1 MKRALAVAV
10 VVFLVVLT
18 VIRHE
23 SRTSY
28 FLAIDDSEVV
38 IEKTLLKRSNRGFE
52 SAIIEAI
59 EARPGHPDHLLAVGL
74 YSFLSLD
81 GGQSWKPL
89 IRDHDDRRVN
99 WKALRW
105 TEDGHIED
113 QVQHSVY
120 RSTDL
125 GETWSEEISDEDR
138 GFESS
143 EPRHEAGVE
152 GLPFPGRVT
161 QLESGERFAATAA
174 GVFYRASEDGPW
186 IRRNRGIT
194 VPTVRRLAAKG
205 KVVLAVDAAAQLW
218 RSEDFGRSWSRYELF
233 DIQLGAFL
241 RGADDTPFAITR
253 DNHVLLLEPAGPR
266 DVGPPSAMLERDPR
280 GIPTTGPEEICGVR
294 ALGDGALLLL
304 LSPMCS
310 MSRNTFPYGEEQLME
325 FHEQYGRVLRRSS
338 NGEWSRL
345 DYQHPFFED
354 PRSAGGCEL
363 SVAGTFDAQVGRA
376 GESVRF
382 ALDVPHPFVGLVDQ
396 AGWLDAHTHFLFGES
411 GVQVGVVDESCRP
424 EHPNRAWTWASWRD
438 EGAYFYFGASLN
450 RDEAVLRAAGDWVEI
465 LLPSD
470 EGLWRGRFPKAPGIT
485 PKAVLNFMVFN
496 VYYVWALGL
505 ALLGLY
511 LFRRR
516 AEVM

>member
-1 MKRALAVAV
+1 MKRALAVAAV
-10 VVFLVVLT
+10 VILVVLT

-23 SRTSY
+23 SETHHV
-28 FLAIDDSEVV
+28 LAIDDSEVV
-38 IEKTLLKRSNRGFE
+38 IEKTHLEPSNTGFE
-52 SAIIEAI
+52 SAIIHAI
-59 EARPGHPDHLLAVGL
+59 VARPGHPNHLLAVGL

-89 IRDHDDRRVN
+89 VRDHDDRRVN

-125 GETWSEEISDEDR
+125 GETWSEEISDEDG

-143 EPRHEAGVE
+143 EPRHEAEVE

-174 GVFYRASEDGPW
+174 GVFYRASEDEPW
-186 IRRNRGIT
+186 LRRNRGIT
-194 VPTVRRLAAKG
+194 TPTVRRLSAEG

-218 RSEDFGRSWSRYELF
+218 RSEDFGRSWSRYELV
-233 DIQLGAFL
+233 DIELGAFL
-241 RGADDTPFAITR
+241 RDEGDTPFAVTR
-253 DNHVLLLEPAGPR
+253 DNRVLLLEPAGPR

-280 GIPTTGPEEICGVR
+280 GIPTTGPEQLCGVR

-310 MSRNTFPYGEEQLME
+310 MSRQAFPDDEEPLTE
-325 FHEQYGRVLRRSS
+325 FHEKYGRVLRRSP
-338 NGEWSRL
+338 NGEWSRF
-345 DYQHPFFED
+345 DDEHPFFEA
-354 PRSAGGCEL
+354 PRSTGRCEL
-363 SVAGTFDAQVGRA
+363 SVTGSFDAQVGRA
-376 GESVRF
+376 GGSDRF

-396 AGWLDAHTHFLFGES
+396 AGWLDAYTHFLLGES
-411 GVQVGVVDESCRP
+411 GVQVGVVDETCRP
-424 EHPNRAWTWASWRD
+424 EHPNRAWTWASWPD
-438 EGAYFYFGASLN
+438 EGAYFYFGASLR
-450 RDEAVLRAAGDWVEI
+450 RDQAVLRAAGNWVEI

-470 EGLWRGRFPKAPGIT
+470 EGVWRGRFPKTPGIT
-485 PKAVLNFMVFN
+485 PKAVLNFLVFN
-496 VYYVWALGL
+496 VYYLWALGL

-516 AEVM
+516 AA